1 MDNNRQ
7 IIGRE
12 MEQRLIKEYYETE
25 KAELIAVYGRRR
37 VGKTFLI
44 KQCFNNCFDFYFTG
58 SFETSRATQLS
69 IFKNELERYSGVKC
83 TKPKD
88 WFDAFEKLRG
98 FLSTLKKDKII
109 VFLDELPWMDT
120 PRSNFIQA
128 FSYFWNTWASSVN
141 GLKLFV
147 CGSATTWMLSKL
159 IGDKGGMH
167 GRVNRQI
174 YLRPFNLLETE
185 CFLKRKGVEW
195 NRYQIVQ
202 TYMMMGGIPYY
213 LDMIEKGM
221 TLNENINHLFFR
233 EGAALRNEYD
243 FIFRSLFKDSRLYRS
258 VVELIA
264 TKASGMKRKDIL
276 ESLNFENGGSVTE
289 ILENLKKCDFIR
301 QYSAFGKKEREQMYQ
316 LSDLFTL
323 FHLRFVDKSS
333 GMDERQWTNMIDHP
347 RRKVWEGYAF
357 EQVCL
362 HHIPQIKQKIGI
374 SGVLSKTCSWATKRF
389 TDKDGYSHKGTQI
402 DLVID
407 RRDQTINLCEM
418 KFYVEPFLITKEY
431 AELLVERKETFRL
444 LTGTT
449 KALHTT
455 MITSFGL
462 KKNSYSD
469 IVQNE
474 VTLDDLFRDII

>member
-221 TLNENINHLFFR
+221 TLNENKLKLDDIADDR
-233 EGAALRNEYD
+233 
-243 FIFRSLFKDSRLYRS
+243 KMK
-258 VVELIA
+258 LIA
-264 TKASGMKRKDIL
+264 T
-276 ESLNFENGGSVTE
+276 SVRLPSIPKEGHKITINEGATRTE
-289 ILENLKKCDFIR
+289 L
-301 QYSAFGKKEREQMYQ
+301 
-316 LSDLFTL
+316 
-323 FHLRFVDKSS
+323 
-333 GMDERQWTNMIDHP
+333 
-347 RRKVWEGYAF
+347 
-357 EQVCL
+357 
-362 HHIPQIKQKIGI
+362 QKII
-374 SGVLSKTCSWATKRF
+374 DSLVHFRQRNLLPCSLMCQPQDKNPHRF
-389 TDKDGYSHKGTQI
+389 KEGCFK
-402 DLVID
+402 
-407 RRDQTINLCEM
+407 
-418 KFYVEPFLITKEY
+418 PFILWCN
-431 AELLVERKETFRL
+431 R
-444 LTGTT
+444 
-449 KALHTT
+449 
-455 MITSFGL
+455 
-462 KKNSYSD
+462 
-469 IVQNE
+469 
-474 VTLDDLFRDII
+474 